1 MNWTLV
7 FDGSEVQASEG
18 LDGHLR
24 LRLSAASV
32 HRSTGRLKTDVEAG
46 YLKPVTLLFS
56 SASWTG
62 DLPLCMG
69 ALAEGAVRTAQSSP
83 HAHIALPGLMA
94 GPLQAEFSFRS
105 GAVLS
110 IQASSLEAIC
120 PDGARFMPSY
130 AC

>member
-18 LDGHLR
+18 LGGHLR
-24 LRLSAASV
+24 LHLSAASV
-32 HRSTGRLKTDVEAG
+32 HRSTGPSKTDVEAG

-56 SASWTG
+56 GARWTG

-69 ALAEGAVRTAQSSP
+69 ALSEGVVRTAPGSP

-94 GPLQAEFSFRS
+94 GPLQAEFNFRS
-105 GAVLS
+105 GAVLT

-120 PDGARFMPSY
+120 PDEARFMPSY